1 MYVFGSG
8 DKKGKHVKEPYS
20 PSILAKE
27 LGVESEAMNNRHMDV
42 TIELDDQFGEDGP
55 DDIESA
61 DGEDSEENSYE
72 ATVGTE
78 DEDLDVESENFGS
91 DRAYD
96 DDAEKEDDD
105 EGNASHEQGDF
116 ESGAEDLDSYDRWES
131 GDATSPEQS
140 DNGTENPGQESFDEG
155 ESFDA
160 GPYSYH
166 SGEYEESDEDPG
178 YEDFVEPDVGRGKG
192 PFRNF
197 GAGHMKARDQYKDMD
212 RFRDEVRQHQKEFKR
227 RRKGLGRLVASNRS
241 KDTYGKSIERTN
253 LDDMTKTM
261 KVNTPGTAEFKER
274 KKKVLEHFKKAQ
286 GVKRKN
292 FEHAAKLAPSKEAL
306 PYTKDVRKPTFVRE
320 KIEKLPILKRIVKM
334 TAEEELILDATL
346 SLVVSLESGVYTSV
360 DQNLSKT
367 QKRALTDF
375 LDLLSVSLPPEWGI
389 HKMIDALRS
398 KIDYISQGDTNLRN
412 IIKKYPLPRRQWSKS
427 CTVRNPHG
435 FSCGLW
441 KLFHVVTVG
450 VAEHRG
456 GLNLIESE
464 MMGLDTKTFS
474 PIEAADTLRN
484 YIENFFNCAK
494 CRRNFLTKYDDC
506 ANNRRCDRLTDDEE
520 DASTADWKE
529 LAIWLWEVHNEVSI
543 DILKDN
549 AKEKLHVGDEIKVV
563 WPNMGNCFMC
573 FTDEGTWDEEQVFK
587 FLEKSYW

>member
-1 MYVFGSG
+1 
-8 DKKGKHVKEPYS
+8 
-20 PSILAKE
+20 
-27 LGVESEAMNNRHMDV
+27 
-42 TIELDDQFGEDGP
+42 
-55 DDIESA
+55 
-61 DGEDSEENSYE
+61 
-72 ATVGTE
+72 
-78 DEDLDVESENFGS
+78 
-91 DRAYD
+91 
-96 DDAEKEDDD
+96 
-105 EGNASHEQGDF
+105 
-116 ESGAEDLDSYDRWES
+116 
-131 GDATSPEQS
+131 
-140 DNGTENPGQESFDEG
+140 
-155 ESFDA
+155 
-160 GPYSYH
+160 
-166 SGEYEESDEDPG
+166 
-178 YEDFVEPDVGRGKG
+178 
-192 PFRNF
+192 
-197 GAGHMKARDQYKDMD
+197 
-212 RFRDEVRQHQKEFKR
+212 
-227 RRKGLGRLVASNRS
+227 
-241 KDTYGKSIERTN
+241 
-253 LDDMTKTM
+253 
-261 KVNTPGTAEFKER
+261 
-274 KKKVLEHFKKAQ
+274 
-286 GVKRKN
+286 
-292 FEHAAKLAPSKEAL
+292 
-306 PYTKDVRKPTFVRE
+306 
-320 KIEKLPILKRIVKM
+320 M

-484 YIENFFNCAK
+484 YIENFFSCAK

-506 ANNRRCDRLTDDEE
+506 ANNRRCDRLTDNEE
-520 DASTADWKE
+520 DASIADWKE

-543 DILKDN
+543 DILKDK
-549 AKEKLHVGDEIKVV
+549 AKKELHVGDEIKVV
-563 WPNMGNCFMC
+563 WPNIGNCFMC

-587 FLEKSYW
+587 FLEKSYWPDSDVDPGEDRLLTFEGEKTSGLGSILIAAILLVVLVYKAIGSNSPSIQRSVLIARQMVASGTPGRKKIRSH